1 MKTIFPVLLA
11 LLLLAGCKI
20 NADIRPDTVVDIPL
34 EPTEAATEP
43 VTEEVTEATEPPTE
57 SPTEAPTEK
66 PTEKPRSSTK
76 GTSSRKPSSSGSSK
90 KETTPKATEP
100 PTEPPTQAPT
110 EAPTEA
116 PTQPAV
122 SSYSP
127 TKLDKAVIAAINAH
141 RTEAGLAE
149 LGTSKKLTNAAA
161 RRAYELSFCWD
172 HVRPDGSDFSTVYA
186 QFGIS
191 CSDPAESL
199 FFDVSSVTA
208 DTVISRWMDSAGNR
222 SNILAENA
230 RTIGVAS
237 YVEDGIIYIA
247 ALFIR

>member
-1 MKTIFPVLLA
+1 MKKIMPILLA

-20 NADIRPDTVVDIPL
+20 NADIRPDTIVDIPL
-34 EPTEAATEP
+34 EPTEAFTEP
-43 VTEEVTEATEPPTE
+43 VTEEVTEATEPVTE
-57 SPTEAPTEK
+57 PPTEAPTEP
-66 PTEKPRSSTK
+66 PTEKAAEKPKSTSKGSSSK
-76 GTSSRKPSSSGSSK
+76 KPSSSGSSK
-90 KETTPKATEP
+90 KENSTTETQP
-100 PTEPPTQAPT
+100 PTEKPTK
-110 EAPTEA
+110 
-116 PTQPAV
+116 PAV

-127 TKLDKAVIAAINAH
+127 TKLDKAVIAAINDQRAQ
-141 RTEAGLAE
+141 AGLSE

-161 RRAYELSFCWD
+161 QRAYELSFCWD

-191 CSDPAESL
+191 CADPAESL

-208 DTVISRWMDSAGNR
+208 DTVISRWMDSASNR
-222 SNILAENA
+222 SNIFAEGA

-237 YVEDGIIYIA
+237 YAKDGVIYIA